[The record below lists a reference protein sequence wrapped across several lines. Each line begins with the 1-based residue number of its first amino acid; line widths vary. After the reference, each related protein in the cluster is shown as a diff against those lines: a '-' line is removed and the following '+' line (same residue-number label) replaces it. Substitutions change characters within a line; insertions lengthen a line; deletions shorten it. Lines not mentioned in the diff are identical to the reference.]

1 MPMTYGDMETF
12 IHDFSDKLIR
22 FWVYKKVF
30 TPYEVDKKFIDQS
43 DFESSTATFGYIR
56 VAVNLGGGDYLLGIE
71 PYFGDDNPDKDLWF
85 YRLSEIRF
93 NILEI
98 DQLEEE

>member
-1 MPMTYGDMETF
+1 MAMTYGDMETF

-22 FWVYKKVF
+22 FWVYKKLF
-30 TPYEVDKKFIDQS
+30 TPLEVDKKYMDQS
-43 DFESSTATFGYIR
+43 YFESNTATIGYIR
-56 VAVNLGGGDYLLGIE
+56 VAVNIGGGDYLLGIE
-71 PYFGDDNPDKDLWF
+71 PDFGDGQNDKDLWF

-98 DQLEEE
+98 DQLEE